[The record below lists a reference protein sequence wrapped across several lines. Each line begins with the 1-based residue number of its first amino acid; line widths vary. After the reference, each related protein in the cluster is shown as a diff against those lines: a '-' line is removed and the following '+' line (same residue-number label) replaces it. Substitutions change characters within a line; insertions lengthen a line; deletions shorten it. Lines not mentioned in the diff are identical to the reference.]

1 MQNIKVFLS
10 GNIHPAA
17 QEKLADSVQLIVGDK
32 NMGREAFFEAMRDV
46 DAILS
51 KDDPAPLDESLF
63 AHTPK
68 LRYISR
74 HGTALC
80 IH

>member
-46 DAILS
+46 DCHS
-51 KDDPAPLDESLF
+51 EQ
-63 AHTPK
+63 
-68 LRYISR
+68 
-74 HGTALC
+74 G
-80 IH
+80 